1 MAEATKKLVV
11 LPPNLV
17 MTAITW
23 YQFVGDAIEADQAMI
38 RKLRSGRSVIL
49 NALEC
54 SILVRWWNY
63 LSPTLI
69 DPSDEDL
76 YELATEFAYE

>member
-1 MAEATKKLVV
+1 MAETTKRLVV

-23 YQFVGDAIEADQAMI
+23 YQFVGDTIEADKTIA
-38 RKLRSGRSVIL
+38 RKLRSGRPIIL
-49 NALEC
+49 NGSEC

-63 LSPTLI
+63 LIPTLI
-69 DPSDEDL
+69 DQSDEDL
-76 YELATEFAYE
+76 YDLATEFAYE